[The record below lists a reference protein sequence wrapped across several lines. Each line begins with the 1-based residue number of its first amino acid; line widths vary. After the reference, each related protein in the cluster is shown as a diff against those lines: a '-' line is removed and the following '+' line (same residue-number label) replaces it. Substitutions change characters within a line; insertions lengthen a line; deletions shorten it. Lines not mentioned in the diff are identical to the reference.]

1 MHDTKQSHVTL
12 KQLFSTKVR
21 VAQGFFF
28 KMKEGNFSNKK
39 TEAPVKKKKKKKE
52 VVSYDLATLG
62 KN

>member
-1 MHDTKQSHVTL
+1 MQYTKQSHVTL
-12 KQLFSTKVR
+12 KQLFATKAR

-39 TEAPVKKKKKKKE
+39 PEAPVKKKKKKE
-52 VVSYDLATLG
+52 VVSYGLATLC